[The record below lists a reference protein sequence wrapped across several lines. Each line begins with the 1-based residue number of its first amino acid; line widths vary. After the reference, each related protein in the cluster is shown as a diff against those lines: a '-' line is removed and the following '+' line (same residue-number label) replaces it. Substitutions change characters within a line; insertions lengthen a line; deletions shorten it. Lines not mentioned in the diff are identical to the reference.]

1 MRGRCDGRENEEDGE
16 EHHAGRERVSAAVA
30 AAVVVVAAAAAA
42 VCESLLGAVGPAR
55 VWDGHL
61 GMEQEREGVKTL
73 SAQIR
78 VLKAWKI
85 K

>member
-61 GMEQEREGVKTL
+61 GMEQERLESTL
-73 SAQIR
+73 SPQFR